1 MSTLA
6 NRIHS
11 LFLKNDVD
19 KMSMKELY
27 SKLLDGNALEN
38 SEDEAKFRHSVRRA
52 IQSLY
57 ARGTLNRLEQ
67 GVYGLPSKE

>member
-1 MSTLA
+1 MQTLV
-6 NRIHS
+6 NKIHS
-11 LFLKNDVD
+11 VFLKNDID
-19 KMSMKELY
+19 KMNMKELY
-27 SKLLDGNALEN
+27 LKLSDENALKN
-38 SEDEAKFRHSVRRA
+38 SEDETKFKHSIRRA

>member
-1 MSTLA
+1 
-6 NRIHS
+6 
-11 LFLKNDVD
+11 
-19 KMSMKELY
+19 MKELY
-27 SKLLDGNALEN
+27 SKLLDGNVLEN
-38 SEDEAKFRHSVRRA
+38 SEDESKFKHSVRRA

>member
-1 MSTLA
+1 MATLA

-11 LFLKNDVD
+11 IFLKNDVD
-19 KMSMKELY
+19 EISMKELY

-38 SEDEAKFRHSVRRA
+38 SEDESKFKHSVRRA

>member
-57 ARGTLNRLEQ
+57 ASGTLNRLEQ